1 MASVPFNAK
10 CAALRNA
17 KRVTRILSESAFR
30 TTRFA
35 FRIIGFAAL
44 CIAASFGFARAAR
57 AATLSVSP
65 GSGTYSVAQTFTVN
79 VLVSSSDQPM
89 NAAQGVIAFP
99 KDLLEV
105 TGVSKSGTKMSLWV
119 QEPSFSNAAGT
130 VRFEGIVLNPG
141 YQGGAAK
148 VLSISFKVK
157 GAGSASVT
165 FSSGTVLA
173 NDGKGTNILSGLGG
187 AKFTLQAAGTVP
199 ETPSTKEEV
208 KGAPST
214 PTLSSET
221 HPKQDQ
227 WYQDHAPRVVWPLPR
242 DVTDVSL
249 AFDQRVDTNPGTGS
263 DGLFSA
269 RTFSDTGDGI
279 WYVHVRLKNA
289 QGWSGTGHF
298 RIQIDSTPPSHFTIQ
313 PAPEQDLTNPKMRLL
328 FDAVDALSGI
338 DHYDVQV
345 DAEPSEIWTDDG
357 KHIFET
363 ASLVPGTHKVTARA
377 VDKAGNALTAFL
389 NFDIASIVPPTFTD
403 YPKELQSGDVLVAR
417 GIAVPNSTVTVWL
430 QRDGEEPQSQQVHVD
445 AEGHFRFI
453 SSERVFAGSYTLW
466 AQVTDAH
473 GLSSSPS
480 ESVHVRVD
488 AAVRGVSMTL
498 FIIVVTLNLLLLLV
512 VAYLL
517 YKYDHLRGRVRKG
530 LGTVQ
535 RTLHEHFDVL
545 RDDLQKQIQL
555 LEHARTRR
563 ALTTEEERL
572 MKNLKKGLTTAEQIV
587 RKALEEIHKEVFK

>member
-1 MASVPFNAK
+1 MVSVPSITKQRTKNATSVVSTF
-10 CAALRNA
+10 
-17 KRVTRILSESAFR
+17 RV
-30 TTRFA
+30 TRFA
-35 FRIIGFAAL
+35 FRIIASAAL
-44 CIAASFGFARAAR
+44 CVAASFGFAQAAL

-89 NAAQGVIAFP
+89 NAAQGVITFP

-157 GAGSASVT
+157 GTGSASVA

-173 NDGKGTNILSGLGG
+173 NDGKGTNILAGLGG
-187 AKFTLQAAGTVP
+187 AKFTLQSAGSTP
-199 ETPSTKEEV
+199 ETPPVKEEV

-214 PTLSSET
+214 PVIRSET

-227 WYQDHAPRVVWPLPR
+227 WYTDHAPRMNWTLPR
-242 DVTDVSL
+242 DVTDVSI
-249 AFDQRVDTNPGTGS
+249 AFDQRADTNPGTGS

-269 RTFSDTGDGI
+269 RTFADTADGI

-289 QGWSGTGHF
+289 QGWSGTAHY
-298 RIQIDSTPPSHFTIQ
+298 RVQIDSTPPSHFTIQ
-313 PAPEQDLTNPKMRLL
+313 PAADQEVTNPKMRLL
-328 FDAVDALSGI
+328 FDAADALSGI

-345 DAEPSEIWTDDG
+345 DVDPSQVWKDDG

-363 ASLVPGTHKVTARA
+363 GSLAPGKHKVTARA
-377 VDKAGNALTAFL
+377 VDKANNALTAF
-389 NFDIASIVPPTFTD
+389 FEFEIAGIAPPTFTD

-417 GIAVPNSTVTVWL
+417 GNATANSTVTAWL
-430 QRDGEEPQSQQVHVD
+430 QRDGEEPQSQKVTVD

-453 SSERVFAGSYTLW
+453 SSERLFAGSYTLW

-488 AAVRGVSMTL
+488 AAQRGVSMTL
-498 FIIVVTLNLLLLLV
+498 FIIVVGLNLLLLLV

-517 YKYDHLRGRVRKG
+517 YKYDHLRRRVRKG

-535 RTLHEHFDVL
+535 RTLHEHFDIL
-545 RDDLQKQIQL
+545 REDLQKQIQL

-563 ALTTEEERL
+563 ALTVEEERL